1 MRSNVVISKS
11 YTKPI
16 LDWLLD
22 GDNLEK
28 YLSLSPYHASGKVI
42 ARPNIDLRDQ
52 ELVDGNFPFKD
63 FFHLRDLILQQY
75 DLPLDLPI
83 DDNYGFMIVVSYKG
97 HSTQL
102 HKDPNRNREGP
113 DASKHDTTNMPY
125 FVTDKL
131 HCRFNILIQSPE
143 GGGNPI
149 IDGVEFNIEEN
160 EPWMVQAGLYY
171 HGSSVVEGDKIRI
184 LCSFGHYIPIEL
196 ADERGWSS
204 M

>member
-63 FFHLRDLILQQY
+63 FSHLRDLILQQY
-75 DLPLDLPI
+75 DLP
-83 DDNYGFMIVVSYKG
+83 
-97 HSTQL
+97 
-102 HKDPNRNREGP
+102 NRNREGP
-113 DASKHDTTNMPY
+113 DTSKHDNTNMPY

-149 IDGVEFNIEEN
+149 IDGVEIDIEEN

-196 ADERGWSS
+196 ADERGWAS

>member
-75 DLPLDLPI
+75 DL
-83 DDNYGFMIVVSYKG
+83 
-97 HSTQL
+97 
-102 HKDPNRNREGP
+102 
-113 DASKHDTTNMPY
+113 
-125 FVTDKL
+125 
-131 HCRFNILIQSPE
+131 
-143 GGGNPI
+143 
-149 IDGVEFNIEEN
+149 
-160 EPWMVQAGLYY
+160 
-171 HGSSVVEGDKIRI
+171 
-184 LCSFGHYIPIEL
+184 
-196 ADERGWSS
+196 
-204 M
+204 